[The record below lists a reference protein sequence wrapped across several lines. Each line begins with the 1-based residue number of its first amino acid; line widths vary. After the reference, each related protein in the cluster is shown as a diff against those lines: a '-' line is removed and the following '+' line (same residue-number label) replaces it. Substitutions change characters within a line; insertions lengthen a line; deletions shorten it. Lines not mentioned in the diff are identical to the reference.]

1 MNILKKTAIFI
12 IACLVILYTGLYL
25 GLPYV
30 INSKDY
36 SKILTDT
43 VKKETGLIIVIHK
56 YKLGV
61 APTLDVSLKADE
73 IQAFYP
79 DKKQFLDIKKAEVK
93 VSVFNLLK
101 KELKINNIKA
111 DEFQLS
117 TKLLKNGKTT
127 LQEYLEKNIKTDNC
141 SINFSKELP
150 KLKVK
155 KYIIKIK
162 DEKSGQKF
170 KLAGNNFKI
179 SQNIDVHYVNFDSS
193 GDFYCFDK
201 RYVKYNLKLA
211 VPKSMFIDIHKKMFD
226 ITADELY
233 KYNLFANLN
242 ADLKVHAKGN
252 NFKYLSGK
260 IDIDKFT
267 MKIGNQTLPPSFFHI
282 NLDKGKATVVSKFY
296 TAKNE
301 STDINANVKIT
312 KPYEIDMKCLCPKA
326 SISNLQK
333 LTISVL
339 ELLKI
344 KNNLTEF
351 KADGTISAD
360 FKVQTNFKTLH
371 SNGSLKVNNANI
383 AHKSIP
389 LRINKINALVDFSN
403 DNIKIKQSDVLVN
416 EQPVKIKGTIDSKAN
431 GNILI
436 SANNLDLNHIMNA
449 FPMLKPQK
457 NLVVKSGKLSFTTK
471 IQGKLTEAAP
481 QINALITNFNA
492 TETLNNIKISIRE
505 LLIDAKTD
513 KNIYSGIVTLNDI
526 LCVSKNIPNS
536 SNTIKSQV
544 LSAKFDNKTLTINPS
559 KINLGNA
566 KIVLSGNITD
576 YLKSPTININ
586 ASGTVDTALLKTF
599 APKDIKLFAQ
609 GYLPIKASVTGNSRG
624 QKIKIDIL
632 ANHSNYITPL
642 HINSFAAINTLTS
655 AEAKLEGSNLTIDDI
670 SIFYANGINGLTKTI
685 NKNKLKKAISVKGKI
700 KNYATIAELE
710 NLHISTEDKLNISLP
725 EIKDSRADLTADLI
739 INGTAQ
745 KPNVNGNILL
755 TDVLI
760 PQYFIK
766 AQNIALSL
774 NKSFINAQINNL
786 KIKSMDVSIEAIAP
800 TDALQTNNINYLKLN
815 SQYIDMDYL
824 MALMPLFEQ
833 AKYGPGTE
841 FPFII
846 KTGKVNI
853 KSFKTGQI
861 KAENISADISSKK
874 NILLINKMFAD
885 AYGGKAAGNIT
896 YNFPYNSLHADI
908 QGRNMDAASA
918 AKDFLPGDQKISGR
932 LNFDASVDMLGT
944 SFEQQMKT
952 LKGRAD
958 ILVKNGHLGPLG
970 RFEHFLYAQNLL
982 SQKLIYASLN
992 SAKQAISPKDTGYVT
1007 YLKGMIKFSSGYA
1020 HLNPVLTSGPQ
1031 MSMYITGSINLL
1043 TNYTDLQILGR
1054 VSSEVSSSM
1063 GLLGTVTIKDFLD
1076 EHTKYGPAIANLFN
1090 SFNTEIPEMDISRI
1104 PALSPDYRYQ
1114 TKNFRVVIE
1123 GDPDSVKSVKSFTW
1137 VNPTG
1142 TKKKAISQKEA
1153 AAEKQTPAILPEQNN
1168 EQKPSQPSAQPDFL
1182 NSIPDSFHE

>member
-242 ADLKVHAKGN
+242 ADLKVHAKDN

-492 TETLNNIKISIRE
+492 LETLNNIKISINE
-505 LLIDAKTD
+505 LFIDA
-513 KNIYSGIVTLNDI
+513 
-526 LCVSKNIPNS
+526 
-536 SNTIKSQV
+536 
-544 LSAKFDNKTLTINPS
+544 DNKTLIINPC
-559 KINLGNA
+559 KINLGIA
-566 KIVLSGNITD
+566 KIVLSGDIID
-576 YLKSPTININ
+576 YLKAPSININ

-609 GYLPIKASVTGNSRG
+609 GYLPIKASVTGNSRE

-700 KNYATIAELE
+700 KNYATVAELE

-786 KIKSMDVSIEAIAP
+786 KIKSMNVSIEAIAP

-1153 AAEKQTPAILPEQNN
+1153 AAEKQTPAILTEQNN

>member
-93 VSVFNLLK
+93 VSVFYLLK
-101 KELKINNIKA
+101 KELRINNIKA

-117 TKLLKNGKTT
+117 TKLLKSGKTT

-179 SQNIDVHYVNFDSS
+179 SQNIDLHYVNFDSS

-242 ADLKVHAKGN
+242 ADLKVHAKDN

-360 FKVQTNFKTLH
+360 FEVQTNFKTLH

-383 AHKSIP
+383 AHKNIP

-492 TETLNNIKISIRE
+492 LETLNNIKISINE
-505 LLIDAKTD
+505 LFIDA
-513 KNIYSGIVTLNDI
+513 
-526 LCVSKNIPNS
+526 
-536 SNTIKSQV
+536 
-544 LSAKFDNKTLTINPS
+544 DNKTLIINPC
-559 KINLGNA
+559 KINLGIA
-566 KIVLSGNITD
+566 KIVLSGDIID
-576 YLKSPTININ
+576 YLKAPSININ

-609 GYLPIKASVTGNSRG
+609 GYLPIKASVTGNSRE

-700 KNYATIAELE
+700 KNYATVAELE

-786 KIKSMDVSIEAIAP
+786 KIKSMNVSIEAIAP

-874 NILLINKMFAD
+874 NVLLINKMFAD

-992 SAKQAISPKDTGYVT
+992 SAKQAISPKDTGFVT

-1142 TKKKAISQKEA
+1142 TKKKALSQQEATKKEA

-1168 EQKPSQPSAQPDFL
+1168 VQKPSQSSAQPDFL

>member
-43 VKKETGLIIVIHK
+43 IKKETGLIIVIHK

-93 VSVFNLLK
+93 VSVFYLLK
-101 KELKINNIKA
+101 KELRINNIKA

-117 TKLLKNGKTT
+117 TKLLKSGKTT

-179 SQNIDVHYVNFDSS
+179 SQNIDLHYVNFDSS

-242 ADLKVHAKGN
+242 ADLKVHAKDN

-360 FKVQTNFKTLH
+360 FEVQTNFKTLH

-383 AHKSIP
+383 AHKNIP

-492 TETLNNIKISIRE
+492 LETLNNIKISINE
-505 LLIDAKTD
+505 LFIDA
-513 KNIYSGIVTLNDI
+513 
-526 LCVSKNIPNS
+526 
-536 SNTIKSQV
+536 
-544 LSAKFDNKTLTINPS
+544 DNKTLIINPS
-559 KINLGNA
+559 KINLGIA
-566 KIVLSGNITD
+566 KIVLSGDIID
-576 YLKSPTININ
+576 YLKAPSININ

-609 GYLPIKASVTGNSRG
+609 GYLPIKASITGNSRE

-700 KNYATIAELE
+700 KNYATVAELE

-874 NILLINKMFAD
+874 NVLLINKMFAD

-992 SAKQAISPKDTGYVT
+992 SAKQAISPKDTGFVT

-1142 TKKKAISQKEA
+1142 TKKKALSQQEATKKEA
-1153 AAEKQTPAILPEQNN
+1153 AAENLPEQNN
-1168 EQKPSQPSAQPDFL
+1168 VQKPSQSSAQPDFL

>member
-117 TKLLKNGKTT
+117 TKLLKSGKTT
-127 LQEYLEKNIKTDNC
+127 LQEYIEKNIKTDNC

-150 KLKVK
+150 KLKIK

-179 SQNIDVHYVNFDSS
+179 SQNIDLHYVNFDSS
-193 GDFYCFDK
+193 GHFYCFDK

-242 ADLKVHAKGN
+242 ADLKVHAKDN

-360 FKVQTNFKTLH
+360 FEVKTNFKTLH

-492 TETLNNIKISIRE
+492 LETLNNIKISINE
-505 LLIDAKTD
+505 LFIDA
-513 KNIYSGIVTLNDI
+513 
-526 LCVSKNIPNS
+526 
-536 SNTIKSQV
+536 
-544 LSAKFDNKTLTINPS
+544 DNKTLIINPC
-559 KINLGNA
+559 KINLGIA
-566 KIVLSGNITD
+566 KIVLSGDIID
-576 YLKSPTININ
+576 YLKAPSININ

-609 GYLPIKASVTGNSRG
+609 GYLPIKASVTGNSRE

-700 KNYATIAELE
+700 KNYATVAELE

-992 SAKQAISPKDTGYVT
+992 SAKQAISPKDTGFVT

-1142 TKKKAISQKEA
+1142 TKKKALSQQEATKKEA

-1168 EQKPSQPSAQPDFL
+1168 VQKPSQTSAQPDFL

>member
-93 VSVFNLLK
+93 VSVFYLLK
-101 KELKINNIKA
+101 KELRINNIKA

-117 TKLLKNGKTT
+117 TKLLKSGKTT

-179 SQNIDVHYVNFDSS
+179 SQNIDLHYVNFDSS

-242 ADLKVHAKGN
+242 ADLKVHAKDN

-360 FKVQTNFKTLH
+360 FEVQTNFKTLH

-383 AHKSIP
+383 AHKNIP

-492 TETLNNIKISIRE
+492 LETLNNIKISINE
-505 LLIDAKTD
+505 LFIDA
-513 KNIYSGIVTLNDI
+513 
-526 LCVSKNIPNS
+526 
-536 SNTIKSQV
+536 
-544 LSAKFDNKTLTINPS
+544 DNKTLIINPC
-559 KINLGNA
+559 KINLGIA
-566 KIVLSGNITD
+566 KIVLSGDIID
-576 YLKSPTININ
+576 YLKAPSININ

-609 GYLPIKASVTGNSRG
+609 GYLPIKASVTGNSRE

-700 KNYATIAELE
+700 KNYATVAELE

-786 KIKSMDVSIEAIAP
+786 KIKSMNVSIEAIAP

-992 SAKQAISPKDTGYVT
+992 SAKQAISPKDTGFVT

-1142 TKKKAISQKEA
+1142 TKKKALSQQEATKKEA

-1168 EQKPSQPSAQPDFL
+1168 VQKPSQSSAQPDFL

>member
-492 TETLNNIKISIRE
+492 LETLNNIKISINE
-505 LLIDAKTD
+505 LFIDA
-513 KNIYSGIVTLNDI
+513 
-526 LCVSKNIPNS
+526 
-536 SNTIKSQV
+536 
-544 LSAKFDNKTLTINPS
+544 DNKTLIINPC
-559 KINLGNA
+559 KINLGIA
-566 KIVLSGNITD
+566 KIVLSGDIID
-576 YLKSPTININ
+576 YLKAPSININ

-609 GYLPIKASVTGNSRG
+609 GYLPIKASVTGNSRE

-700 KNYATIAELE
+700 KNYATVAELE

-1153 AAEKQTPAILPEQNN
+1153 AAEKQTPAILTEQNN

>member
-43 VKKETGLIIVIHK
+43 IKKETGLIIVIHK

-73 IQAFYP
+73 IQVFYP

-93 VSVFNLLK
+93 VSVFYLLK
-101 KELKINNIKA
+101 KELRINNIKA

-117 TKLLKNGKTT
+117 TKLLKSGKTT

-179 SQNIDVHYVNFDSS
+179 SQNIDLHYVNFDSS

-242 ADLKVHAKGN
+242 ADLKVHAKDN

-360 FKVQTNFKTLH
+360 FEVQTNFKTLH

-383 AHKSIP
+383 AHKNIP

-492 TETLNNIKISIRE
+492 LETLNNIKISINE
-505 LLIDAKTD
+505 LFIDA
-513 KNIYSGIVTLNDI
+513 
-526 LCVSKNIPNS
+526 
-536 SNTIKSQV
+536 
-544 LSAKFDNKTLTINPS
+544 DNKTLIINPS
-559 KINLGNA
+559 KINLGIA
-566 KIVLSGNITD
+566 KIVLSGDIID
-576 YLKSPTININ
+576 YLKAPSININ

-609 GYLPIKASVTGNSRG
+609 GYLPIKASITGNSRE

-700 KNYATIAELE
+700 KNYATVAELE

-874 NILLINKMFAD
+874 NVLLINKMFAD

-992 SAKQAISPKDTGYVT
+992 SAKQAISPKDTGFVT

-1142 TKKKAISQKEA
+1142 TKKKALSQQEATKKEA
-1153 AAEKQTPAILPEQNN
+1153 AAENLPEQNN
-1168 EQKPSQPSAQPDFL
+1168 VQKPSQSSAQPDFL